1 GIMYGGQNHFTC
13 RFVDRQGEI
22 WFHDGITTGSTCN
35 PEVNIATVTN
45 LLNLHSCGEKKSSCR
60 SICSSGRTDHE

>member
-22 WFHDGITTGSTCN
+22 WFHDGIMAGSTCN

-45 LLNLHSCGEKKSSCR
+45 LLNFHSC
-60 SICSSGRTDHE
+60 